1 MSFIN
6 SAQPNISFFP
16 FGELSIRDIG
26 IYTERS
32 IMDDYNLFLINYI
45 STEKSFFESVVLNE
59 DDIKAITK
67 NDDNQ
72 ESSDNKEET
81 SSEEKSN
88 NKSNNDV
95 AKKGFA
101 KSIAEWLKTIWEKIK
116 GFFVKLIE
124 KVKSIYDDWKKKND
138 VKIADKFV
146 EAINNINDKDFS
158 VKLFSQEYIQTI
170 ISNCSL
176 GPKLIQQYTLEAEK
190 DYSNNIDPA
199 TFKEKYDKD
208 ALVKRL
214 YNNDTLSYDSLQSI
228 PKFFNLICKFK
239 RKEQTAAVNKQVHGD
254 TFNEFSEYAN
264 IDEIKRDKNL
274 IVNIAFNNNKWIQVL
289 NKNYNDCKSFVDS
302 CMKGANNMLKTLDED
317 ADNKVLLK
325 EFITGANNCILVL
338 MKLSAI
344 SNVCLQNIRLNYL
357 SCVSQC
363 ITQAKKE
370 SKA

>member
-1 MSFIN
+1 MCFIN
-6 SAQPNISFFP
+6 NTKPDTSFFP
-16 FGELSIRDIG
+16 SGELSIRDIG
-26 IYTERS
+26 IYTERA
-32 IMDDYNLFLINYI
+32 ITDDYNLFLINYMT
-45 STEKSFFESVVLNE
+45 SEKAFFESIILNE
-59 DDIKAITK
+59 DENTALSTNVDT
-67 NDDNQ
+67 
-72 ESSDNKEET
+72 SSNKKEE
-81 SSEEKSN
+81 
-88 NKSNNDV
+88 SNNDD
-95 AKKGFA
+95 KNQDNKSSSDKIKLGFV
-101 KSIAEWLKTIWEKIK
+101 KSVAEWLKNIWEKIK

-146 EAINNINDKDFS
+146 EAINDIKDKDFS

-190 DYSNNIDPA
+190 DYSNNIEPA
-199 TFKEKYDKD
+199 NFKEKYDKD
-208 ALVKRL
+208 TLVKRL

-239 RKEQTAAVNKQVHGD
+239 KKEQTAAVNREVHGD
-254 TFNEFSEYAN
+254 IFNEFSEYAN

-289 NKNYNDCKSFVDS
+289 NKNYTDCKSFVDS
-302 CMKGANNMLKTLDED
+302 CKKGANNMLKTLDKD
-317 ADNKVLLK
+317 ADNRVLLK
-325 EFITGANNCILVL
+325 EFITGANNCISVL

-344 SNVCLQNIRLNYL
+344 SNTSLQNIRLNYL

-363 ITQAKKE
+363 ISQAKKE